1 MRMALLSLA
10 HPGYPEMTSTSLF
23 LCSSFTNKPNGIYK
37 YLYLLFA
44 CLHDDIGTNFFL
56 LLSEECFA
64 FRKIQP
70 TETKRKRKKQ
80 QKERAAIDD
89 DVLEDLVL
97 SSDEDEPPS
106 GSPSAG
112 KNDNVDR
119 QLPSKQKRKQKFK
132 SKKLK
137 KNKSPAEGKK

>member
-1 MRMALLSLA
+1 
-10 HPGYPEMTSTSLF
+10 MTSTSLF
-23 LCSSFTNKPNGIYK
+23 LCSSFTNKPNCIYK
-37 YLYLLFA
+37 YLYLSLA
-44 CLHDDIGTNFFL
+44 CLHDDIGTIFFL

-64 FRKIQP
+64 FRKEKL

-80 QKERAAIDD
+80 QKEKAAIDD
-89 DVLEDLVL
+89 DVVEDLVL
-97 SSDEDEPPS
+97 SSDEDEPSS

-112 KNDNVDR
+112 KNDNVDH

-137 KNKSPAEGKK
+137 KNKSPAVGKM